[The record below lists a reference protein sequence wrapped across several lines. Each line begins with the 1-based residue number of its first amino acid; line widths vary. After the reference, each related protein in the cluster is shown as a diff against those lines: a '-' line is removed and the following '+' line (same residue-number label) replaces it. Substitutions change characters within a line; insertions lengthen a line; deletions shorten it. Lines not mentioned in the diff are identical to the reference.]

1 MRSSTVALFVG
12 LILGLAYILTDFGEM
27 LVVAAFGVVA
37 FVIGKVIEGE
47 IDLSGYIGGGRR
59 Q

>member
-1 MRSSTVALFVG
+1 MRSSTVALFTG
-12 LILGLAYILTDFGEM
+12 LILGLAYVLTDFGEM

-47 IDLSGYIGGGRR
+47 IDLSQYIGGGRR
-59 Q
+59 P